1 MKKTKLNKRHTDQ
14 EYNDNSY
21 DNIRHLLEISRKH
34 NNLMVEQEEG
44 EYETA
49 QVDSDVEVETG
60 KELEEKTKEHSV
72 SGGIIITHGID
83 DMDLELTDDEKGAF
97 QETMDDFVEQVSDMV
112 DYGPL
117 NLYKTNVEWSGKL
130 VKFDL
135 SFFYTI
141 GEVNGVYIGGANMV
155 KIDDELTELLDKL
168 KRYYGIFT
176 KKWANILS
184 QRKTTEESEEEE
196 GI

>member
-1 MKKTKLNKRHTDQ
+1 MGNPYVCFEIGNTIVKR
-14 EYNDNSY
+14 
-21 DNIRHLLEISRKH
+21 
-34 NNLMVEQEEG
+34 
-44 EYETA
+44 
-49 QVDSDVEVETG
+49 
-60 KELEEKTKEHSV
+60 
-72 SGGIIITHGID
+72 
-83 DMDLELTDDEKGAF
+83 
-97 QETMDDFVEQVSDMV
+97 
-112 DYGPL
+112 
-117 NLYKTNVEWSGKL
+117 NVHVQHIWLCML

-184 QRKTTEESEEEE
+184 QRKTTEDSKEEE